1 MISNTYLTNLTDAE
15 REEIR
20 VKAQEARVA
29 KKENSGNIVIS
40 SEDSYWREL
49 ASKHGVRMPQA
60 VCQSSEHKFVKRIAR
75 KVEVDIN
82 VWIREVVGAK
92 SLAEISDANPNIGA
106 VGICGLF
113 LEYVEEVKNDI
124 A

>member
-1 MISNTYLTNLTDAE
+1 MISNTYLTSLTDAE

-29 KKENSGNIVIS
+29 KKENSGNIVVS
-40 SEDSYWREL
+40 SEDSHWREL
-49 ASKHGVRMPQA
+49 ASKHGVRMPQS

-106 VGICGLF
+106 VGVCGLF
-113 LEYVEEVKNDI
+113 LEYVEEVKNGI